1 MIMKKLYTTLFMA
14 AAAIAASAQITLQK
28 PETKLATDITSTA
41 FTANWGAVKD
51 ADGYAVFVY
60 DRKPVTADGEVTIA
74 DEDFSGITRG
84 SLNEPL
90 GGEEEF
96 VDLSAYGYALSYGWG
111 AYAFPNFIP
120 SMVAGLIYSPYLD
133 LRADDG
139 KYKVIIDAYCSDG
152 DEIRVESHGKNGR
165 EIKTQKAVVEG
176 GATGIAEVT
185 FDFDNGIKDLFFT
198 VINNTAMDGKPDYF
212 DRIQVK
218 QNLKAG
224 DVVNVMVGGNEA
236 VGSVNEVTNDSVT
249 SCRITSLAKYTNSK
263 VVYYD
268 LYASAD
274 DFSTPNGSMPYTFVV
289 SPFTDLVKVD
299 LTARTSE
306 IYNPET
312 DGIDKV
318 KTDAAEKVKDDVWYN
333 LAGQRVDRPTKGL
346 YICNGRKVV
355 VR

>member
-133 LRADDG
+133 LCADDG

-165 EIKTQKAVVEG
+165 EIKTQKDVVEV
-176 GATGIAEVT
+176 GATGI
-185 FDFDNGIKDLFFT
+185 D
-198 VINNTAMDGKPDYF
+198 
-212 DRIQVK
+212 
-218 QNLKAG
+218 
-224 DVVNVMVGGNEA
+224 
-236 VGSVNEVTNDSVT
+236 
-249 SCRITSLAKYTNSK
+249 
-263 VVYYD
+263 
-268 LYASAD
+268 
-274 DFSTPNGSMPYTFVV
+274 
-289 SPFTDLVKVD
+289 
-299 LTARTSE
+299 
-306 IYNPET
+306 
-312 DGIDKV
+312 
-318 KTDAAEKVKDDVWYN
+318 
-333 LAGQRVDRPTKGL
+333 
-346 YICNGRKVV
+346 
-355 VR
+355 

>member
-1 MIMKKLYTTLFMA
+1 MKKLYTTLFMA
-14 AAAIAASAQITLQK
+14 VAAIAASAQITLQK

-74 DEDFSGITRG
+74 DEDFSGITQG

-152 DEIRVESHGKNGR
+152 DEIRVESHG
-165 EIKTQKAVVEG
+165 
-176 GATGIAEVT
+176 
-185 FDFDNGIKDLFFT
+185 
-198 VINNTAMDGKPDYF
+198 
-212 DRIQVK
+212 
-218 QNLKAG
+218 
-224 DVVNVMVGGNEA
+224 VNVMVGGNEA

-333 LAGQRVDRPTKGL
+333 LAGQRVSRPTNGL

>member
-1 MIMKKLYTTLFMA
+1 MKKLYTTLFMA

-185 FDFDNGIKDLFFT
+185 
-198 VINNTAMDGKPDYF
+198 
-212 DRIQVK
+212 
-218 QNLKAG
+218 
-224 DVVNVMVGGNEA
+224 
-236 VGSVNEVTNDSVT
+236 S
-249 SCRITSLAKYTNSK
+249 
-263 VVYYD
+263 
-268 LYASAD
+268 
-274 DFSTPNGSMPYTFVV
+274 
-289 SPFTDLVKVD
+289 SP
-299 LTARTSE
+299 
-306 IYNPET
+306 
-312 DGIDKV
+312 
-318 KTDAAEKVKDDVWYN
+318 
-333 LAGQRVDRPTKGL
+333 
-346 YICNGRKVV
+346 
-355 VR
+355 